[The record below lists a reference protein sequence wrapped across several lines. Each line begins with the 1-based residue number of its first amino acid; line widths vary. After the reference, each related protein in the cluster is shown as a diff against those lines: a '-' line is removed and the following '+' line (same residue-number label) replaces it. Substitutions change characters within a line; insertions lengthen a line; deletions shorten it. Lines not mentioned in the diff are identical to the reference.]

1 MTFNWT
7 IIIFIIVAL
16 VAADKL
22 LTIANI
28 NAVSKNFPKVDPLS
42 IEKNPVAR
50 EFYKQHGLAWGSIT
64 FGIFSILLFI
74 AALFLIHWTL
84 KSFGVTNSLSISLYC
99 IMIYYGFVIMNNTY
113 FLLKFSKVIS

>member
-50 EFYKQHGLAWGSIT
+50 EFYKQHGLTWGSIT

-74 AALFLIHWTL
+74 AALFLLHWTL
-84 KSFGVTNSLSISLYC
+84 KSFGITNSLSISLYC
-99 IMIYYGFVIMNNTY
+99 IMIWYFFVIGNNLY